1 MGESNVLYLDGFGI
15 AFGERVVLR
24 TVNLSV
30 SAVGCTVLL
39 GPSGTGKSTLL
50 RTLAGFNTNNPA
62 VRTWGHALYRKRPC
76 TALHH
81 PALVMQ
87 NSKLLVSNVLEN
99 LVCELPGRSS
109 LTQRMQIEMVSELL
123 RHHGHTPLLDGLSQK
138 VIELTPGEQRVIA
151 ILRRVMADPALL
163 LVDEP
168 TTGLQPAQART
179 VLQLLEQVCAERAL
193 LVVLHH
199 LQQARDLGGQVA
211 LLANGVIE
219 ESDESDT
226 FFSAPRSDCAKAFLQ
241 TGSCPEASRP
251 ESEEAAA
258 PDRRTTQRQRQSPA
272 EPEPDEA
279 AAPDPSAGAGNEVT
293 PEAPAMAPVARSAA
307 WGPRGFLWLL
317 PGQLAGT
324 PWPGVVHNVRY
335 DLEALRSVGITRLVS
350 LTEEP
355 FNAALAG
362 EFGISC
368 LASPMP
374 DMAPPTLEQGLVLC
388 RAIDRAL
395 AAGEVVAVHCHAG
408 LGRTGTVLAAYWL
421 WRGGGRIGAPQAL
434 EDVRRIEPGWVQ
446 SQAQVRF
453 LEEFARVVANGGAVA
468 ASLSNDPE
476 VVPVVAASVT

>member
-1 MGESNVLYLDGFGI
+1 MRESSVLDLDGFGV

-24 TVNLSV
+24 AMNLSV
-30 SAVGCTVLL
+30 PAVGCTVLL

-50 RTLAGFNTNNPA
+50 RTLAGFNKGNPA
-62 VRTWGHALYRKRPC
+62 LRTWGHALYRKRPC

-87 NSKLLVSNVLEN
+87 NSRLLVSDVLEN
-99 LVCELPGRSS
+99 LVCEMPGRSM
-109 LTQRMQIEMVSELL
+109 LTRRMQIEMVSEVLQHYGHAHLL
-123 RHHGHTPLLDGLSQK
+123 GCLFQK
-138 VIELTPGEQRVIA
+138 VIERPLGEQRAIA
-151 ILRRVMADPALL
+151 ILRMTMADPALL

-168 TTGLQPAQART
+168 TTGLQSAQAGLL
-179 VLQLLEQVCAERAL
+179 LQLLAQLSAERAL

-219 ESDESDT
+219 ESGESDN
-226 FFSAPRSDCAKAFLQ
+226 FFRAPRSDCAKAFLL

-251 ESEEAAA
+251 ESE
-258 PDRRTTQRQRQSPA
+258 S
-272 EPEPDEA
+272 EPEEA
-279 AAPDPSAGAGNEVT
+279 VAPEQSASAGSEVT
-293 PEAPAMAPVARSAA
+293 REAPAMAPTPRSAA

-324 PWPGVVHNVRY
+324 PWPGVVHDVRY
-335 DLEALRSVGITRLVS
+335 DLDALRSVGITRLIS
-350 LTEEP
+350 LTEKP
-355 FNAALAG
+355 FDAVLAA
-362 EFGISC
+362 EFGISS

-421 WRGGGRIGAPQAL
+421 WRGCGRIGAPQAL
-434 EDVRRIEPGWVQ
+434 EDVRRVGPGWVQ
-446 SQAQVRF
+446 SEAQVRF
-453 LEEFARVVANGGAVA
+453 LEEFARVVANGGAVV
-468 ASLSNDPE
+468 ASLSHDPE
-476 VVPVVAASVT
+476 AAPDVAASVT

>member
-1 MGESNVLYLDGFGI
+1 MGESNVLDLDGFGV

-24 TVNLSV
+24 SVNLSV
-30 SAVGCTVLL
+30 SAGGCTVLL

-50 RTLAGFNTNNPA
+50 RTLAGFNNNNPSL
-62 VRTWGHALYRKRPC
+62 RTWGHALYRKRPC

-87 NSKLLVSNVLEN
+87 NSRLLVSNVLEN

-109 LTQRMQIEMVSELL
+109 LTQRMQIELVSELL
-123 RHHGHTPLLDGLSQK
+123 QHYGHAPLLDCLFQK
-138 VIELTPGEQRVIA
+138 VVERPPGEQRAIA
-151 ILRRVMADPALL
+151 ILRTVMADPALL

-168 TTGLQPAQART
+168 TTGLQSPQART
-179 VLQLLEQVCAERAL
+179 VLQLLEQLSCERAL

-219 ESDESDT
+219 ESGASEN
-226 FFSAPRSDCAKAFLQ
+226 FFGAPCSDCGKAFLQ
-241 TGSCPEASRP
+241 TGSCPEASWPENNLQEAAVPDPAPGARP
-251 ESEEAAA
+251 EIS
-258 PDRRTTQRQRQSPA
+258 R
-272 EPEPDEA
+272 
-279 AAPDPSAGAGNEVT
+279 
-293 PEAPAMAPVARSAA
+293 EAPSVAPVARSAA

-324 PWPGVVHNVRY
+324 PWPGVVHDVRY
-335 DLEALRSVGITRLVS
+335 DLDALRSVGITRLIS

-355 FNAALAG
+355 FDPALAG
-362 EFGISC
+362 EFGINC

-421 WRGGGRIGAPQAL
+421 WRGCGRIGAPQAL
-434 EDVRRIEPGWVQ
+434 EDVRRVEPGWVQ
-446 SQAQVRF
+446 SESQVRF
-453 LEEFARVVANGGAVA
+453 LEEFARVVANGGAVMA
-468 ASLSNDPE
+468 CLSHDPE
-476 VVPVVAASVT
+476 AAPDVAASVT